1 MNPLEQRPLIIAL
14 AGPNG
19 AGKSTFFEAHLR
31 QSGLP
36 FVNADELARELGIDA
51 YRAADA
57 ASLVRSNLVA
67 AGQSFV
73 FETVFSDPKQDK
85 VAFLR
90 ACEGDGYTVV
100 LCFIGL
106 SEAELSDERVALR
119 SLMGGHDVP
128 RDKLL
133 TRYPRSLA
141 NLRAALREL
150 TFVRIF
156 DNSVSNKPHR
166 LVAEVE
172 RARVVELALPVPAW
186 ATQLLRVHLPAV
198 REFTVQSAAREGLRT
213 SLELEHS
220 DGSLLRLRYR
230 TRKEPP
236 QPGERVCLGPDF
248 AFTRGRSSKSRQLRG
263 RTR

>member
-1 MNPLEQRPLIIAL
+1 MNPLEQRPLIIAI

-36 FVNADELARELGIDA
+36 FVNADELARELRVDA

-57 ASLVRSNLVA
+57 ASQIRSDLVA
-67 AGQSFV
+67 ARQSFV

-85 VAFLR
+85 VAFLQ
-90 ACEGDGYTVV
+90 ACEAQGYTVV

-106 SEAELSDERVALR
+106 SNPELSDERVALR

-133 TRYPRSLA
+133 ARYPRSLA
-141 NLRAALREL
+141 NLQAAMREL

-156 DNSVSNKPHR
+156 DNSISKKPHR
-166 LVAEVE
+166 LVAELE
-172 RARVVELALPVPAW
+172 RGRIVELGLPVPTWIGPSLGA
-186 ATQLLRVHLPAV
+186 HLPKE
-198 REFTVQSAAREGLRT
+198 REFTVNKIARDGQPTDLVLAHR
-213 SLELEHS
+213 
-220 DGSLLRLRYR
+220 DGSSLRLRYR

-236 QPGERVCLGPDF
+236 RVGERVCLGPRF
-248 AFTRGRSSKSRQLRG
+248 EFTRARARDRGGHGR
-263 RTR
+263 